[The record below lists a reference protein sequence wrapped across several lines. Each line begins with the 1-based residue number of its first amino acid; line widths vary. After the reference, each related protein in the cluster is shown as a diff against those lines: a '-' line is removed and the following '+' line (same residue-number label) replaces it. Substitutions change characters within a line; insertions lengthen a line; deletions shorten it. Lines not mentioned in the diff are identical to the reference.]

1 MKILGSL
8 LSLAVLL
15 SCQSVSAQP
24 RPVIS
29 TKYSD
34 SEIEKMMS
42 TYRITHSHDV
52 TPSNTVQNKFKS
64 DFLDASDIEWETALD
79 IYEVDF
85 EIGRVDYEA
94 YYDKAGNLFM
104 YSFDVTER
112 DLPAIVKN
120 AAIAKYPDYIFDDIK
135 EIRKGTQVFY
145 KVELERN
152 KSEVT
157 LLIKNDGTIMKE
169 KND

>member
-8 LSLAVLL
+8 LSLSILL
-15 SCQSVSAQP
+15 SCQPVLAQP

-29 TKYSD
+29 TKYTD
-34 SEIEKMMS
+34 TEIEKMM
-42 TYRITHSHDV
+42 TVYRVTHSSDT
-52 TPSNTVQNKFKS
+52 TPADAIRNKFSS
-64 DFLDASDIEWETALD
+64 DFPGASDIEWKTALD

-85 EIGRVDYEA
+85 EIDRVDYEA
-94 YYDKAGNLFM
+94 YYDKDGNLFM
-104 YSFDVTER
+104 YSFDVRER

-120 AAIAKYPDYIFDDIK
+120 TAIAEYPDYIFDDMK
-135 EIRKGTQVFY
+135 EIRKGTAILY
-145 KVELERN
+145 KIDLERN

-157 LLIKNDGTIMKE
+157 LFIKNNGAILKA